1 MHLLVVED
9 EDAIRH
15 ALTRGLATLG
25 VTVAAAASLSEARER
40 VAVKRPDALVSD
52 LKLPDGTGLDLA
64 RELGVPFVLMTG
76 YGTFDDAV
84 AALRLG
90 CIDFFTKPVPIR
102 DLRHAVDR
110 IRGRLHAGPTVVE
123 APAEAVVVASPGEG
137 DAVVRLGAAG
147 WSTPDDARAAWGR
160 LQTLAPAASH
170 RQVLAECLQAVG
182 SGRAVVNLRDDRW
195 LLRMRSE
202 CGVSWTDEVKRVVED
217 CASSVHWSS
226 DGCFVECVHGD

>member
-25 VTVAAAASLSEARER
+25 VTVSAAASLGEAREL
-40 VAVKRPDALVSD
+40 VAAKRPDALVSD

-90 CIDFFTKPVPIR
+90 CIDFFTKPVPMR

-147 WSTPDDARAAWGR
+147 WTTPDDARAAWSR